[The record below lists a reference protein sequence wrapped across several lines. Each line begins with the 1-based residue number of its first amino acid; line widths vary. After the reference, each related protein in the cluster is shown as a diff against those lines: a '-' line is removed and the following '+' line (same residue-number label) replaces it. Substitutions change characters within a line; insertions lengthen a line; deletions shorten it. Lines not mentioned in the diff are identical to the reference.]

1 MFAKCAALSV
11 HCSIEGDKILG
22 NKQIRQ
28 SRGHRIFI
36 EGRKSNL
43 TFLCGKDARLLNGP
57 EGD

>member
-1 MFAKCAALSV
+1 MFAKGAALSV
-11 HCSIEGDKILG
+11 PYSIEGDKILG

-28 SRGHRIFI
+28 SKGRRIFI

-43 TFLCGKDARLLNGP
+43 AFLCGKDAHLLNDP

>member
-11 HCSIEGDKILG
+11 HCSIEDDKILG

-28 SRGHRIFI
+28 SKGRRIFI